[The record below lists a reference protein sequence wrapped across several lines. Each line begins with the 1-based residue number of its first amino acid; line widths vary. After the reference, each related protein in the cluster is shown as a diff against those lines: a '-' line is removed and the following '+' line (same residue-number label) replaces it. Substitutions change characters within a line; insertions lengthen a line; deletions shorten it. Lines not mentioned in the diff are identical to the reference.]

1 MQEIQ
6 LDGNSRD
13 ITKDNIEKLK
23 EIFPEV
29 FNEDKIDFEKLQA
42 VLGENVDTEDEKY
55 RFTWNGKMDSLRLS
69 QIPSNGTL
77 RPCKED
83 SKDWDTTQNLY
94 IEGDNLEILKL
105 LQNSYLNKIKMIYID
120 PPYNTGNDFVYADD
134 FKDSIEN
141 YKKMTGQIDSEGN
154 SISTNKETDGRY
166 HTNWL
171 NMMYPRLR
179 LARNLLKDEGV
190 VFISIDDHEV
200 DNLRK
205 ICDEIFGIDNFI
217 GELPTIMNLKGNND
231 EFAFAGTHEYTIVY
245 AKNKASCKVYE
256 FPIEDESI
264 DEWTEDEYGYYKQ
277 GANLKSTGGNA
288 PRKKRPNLF
297 FPIFINKSNEAY
309 VTLDD
314 KPLSETDIKILPI
327 TDGQEMS
334 WRWEKKKFL
343 NEPYNVIVN
352 CNNGNYSIYKKQRP
366 SLGDLPTKKPKTT
379 LYKPEYSSGNGTV
392 QIKDLFNAKV
402 FTNPKPLD
410 LIKDFIHIGLS
421 GEDEY
426 VIDFFS
432 GSATT
437 AHSIMKLNGD
447 DSGKRKYILVQL
459 QECLDISDS
468 DKKIAVDFLKSINKK
483 EFNLCELA
491 KERIRRAG
499 DKIKQEIEQENQ
511 QLKLGEEPKKVPDI
525 GFKVFKLDSSNIRKW
540 NPDAKDLERSLLD
553 QIDNFVD
560 GRSEE
565 DALYEIILKCGLELT
580 VPVEELNIK
589 GKKVYSV
596 GLGALI
602 VCLDNDITLDVANE
616 IAKIETV
623 FEDKQNVTVVFKDN
637 GFRDDSVKTNVKE
650 TIRAFGIG
658 KFITV

>member
-288 PRKKRPNLF
+288 PRKK
-297 FPIFINKSNEAY
+297 
-309 VTLDD
+309 
-314 KPLSETDIKILPI
+314 
-327 TDGQEMS
+327 
-334 WRWEKKKFL
+334 
-343 NEPYNVIVN
+343 
-352 CNNGNYSIYKKQRP
+352 
-366 SLGDLPTKKPKTT
+366 
-379 LYKPEYSSGNGTV
+379 
-392 QIKDLFNAKV
+392 
-402 FTNPKPLD
+402 
-410 LIKDFIHIGLS
+410 
-421 GEDEY
+421 
-426 VIDFFS
+426 
-432 GSATT
+432 
-437 AHSIMKLNGD
+437 
-447 DSGKRKYILVQL
+447 
-459 QECLDISDS
+459 
-468 DKKIAVDFLKSINKK
+468 
-483 EFNLCELA
+483 
-491 KERIRRAG
+491 
-499 DKIKQEIEQENQ
+499 
-511 QLKLGEEPKKVPDI
+511 
-525 GFKVFKLDSSNIRKW
+525 
-540 NPDAKDLERSLLD
+540 D
-553 QIDNFVD
+553 QICF
-560 GRSEE
+560 SQY
-565 DALYEIILKCGLELT
+565 L
-580 VPVEELNIK
+580 
-589 GKKVYSV
+589 
-596 GLGALI
+596 
-602 VCLDNDITLDVANE
+602 
-616 IAKIETV
+616 
-623 FEDKQNVTVVFKDN
+623 
-637 GFRDDSVKTNVKE
+637 
-650 TIRAFGIG
+650 
-658 KFITV
+658 